1 MLAAWKKSY
10 DQPRQHI
17 KKQRHCF
24 AHKCSYSQS
33 YGSNVWIWN
42 LDHEEGWI
50 LKNWCF
56 WTVVFENTLE
66 SPLDCNDIKSVSP
79 KWNKSWI
86 FIKRT
91 DIEAEAPILLPLDM
105 KSRLIRKDPD
115 AGKYSKQEKGQQ
127 RTRWLDGITDS
138 VDLSLSISERW
149 WRTGKHDI
157 LQSIGFKESDMT
169 KWLNSNNNSC
179 LNLFTC
185 LLSLL
190 KKSLSIVS
198 ILKNHSQIIHKKRT
212 IGMWSRLLQLL
223 KTILRL

>member
-1 MLAAWKKSY
+1 MKLKVAHPWKKSY

-17 KKQRHCF
+17 KKQRHLF
-24 AHKCSYSQS
+24 AHKCPYSQS
-33 YGSNVWIWN
+33 YSSNVWIWN
-42 LDHEEGWI
+42 LDHEEGWT

-66 SPLDCNDIKSVSP
+66 SPLDCNDIKSVNP

-91 DIEAEAPILLPLDM
+91 DIEAEAPILLPPDM

-149 WRTGKHDI
+149 WRTGKPAYCSP
-157 LQSIGFKESDMT
+157 LGSKSQT
-169 KWLNSNNNSC
+169 WLNDWKA
-179 LNLFTC
+179 T
-185 LLSLL
+185 
-190 KKSLSIVS
+190 
-198 ILKNHSQIIHKKRT
+198 
-212 IGMWSRLLQLL
+212 
-223 KTILRL
+223 TILVWTYSHACCHS